1 MNLNAA
7 VATGAAAQV
16 ILIVVFL
23 IATLS
28 KTITH
33 RELGRTI
40 AQLGPAAL
48 GRHAAIAV
56 IAVEMLAVIGLTV
69 APAALWPRVLIVL
82 LSMAFA
88 GAGIRALSR
97 GEKIKCGCFGNG
109 GAVLG
114 WRQVLYL
121 PLWLALVVLAEAN
134 PPTWTGQEGLLG
146 LAVAL
151 LAMVAWKLRA
161 ELRLL
166 RPLREDRMVL
176 PDPTQPE
183 AEVHAA

>member
-1 MNLNAA
+1 
-7 VATGAAAQV
+7 
-16 ILIVVFL
+16 
-23 IATLS
+23 
-28 KTITH
+28 
-33 RELGRTI
+33 
-40 AQLGPAAL
+40 
-48 GRHAAIAV
+48 
-56 IAVEMLAVIGLTV
+56 
-69 APAALWPRVLIVL
+69 
-82 LSMAFA
+82 
-88 GAGIRALSR
+88 
-97 GEKIKCGCFGNG
+97 CGCFGNG

-121 PLWLALVVLAEAN
+121 PLWLALAVLAEAN

>member
-1 MNLNAA
+1 MNVDAA
-7 VATGAAAQV
+7 VVAGVAAQV
-16 ILIVVFL
+16 VLIVVFL
-23 IATLS
+23 IAALS
-28 KTITH
+28 KIITH
-33 RELGRTI
+33 HELGQTI

-48 GRHAAIAV
+48 GRPAAIAV
-56 IAVEMLAVIGLTV
+56 ISAEMLAVTGLAV
-69 APAALWPRVLIVL
+69 APSAWWPRVLIVL
-82 LSMAFA
+82 LALAFA

-97 GEKIKCGCFGNG
+97 GEKIKCGCFGNS

-121 PLWLALVVLAEAN
+121 PLWSALAVLAEAS

-161 ELRLL
+161 ELRVL
-166 RPLREDRMVL
+166 RPLREDRLVL

-183 AEVHAA
+183 AEVPAA